1 MRRQALE
8 PTTEVTSGVSKREAD
23 FIERLGLAAWIE
35 RKPGN
40 STPIEGLITAR
51 PEAKQQLSEL
61 AIVLA
66 DFVAGD
72 NKGRKK

>member
-8 PTTEVTSGVSKREAD
+8 PATEVTSGGNNRESD

-35 RKPGN
+35 REPG
-40 STPIEGLITAR
+40 SPTPIQGPITGN
-51 PEAKQQLSEL
+51 PEAKHQLSEL
-61 AIVLA
+61 ALVLS

-72 NKGRKK
+72 SKGRKK

>member
-8 PTTEVTSGVSKREAD
+8 PPTEVSSEISHRETD

-35 RKPGN
+35 REPGS
-40 STPIEGLITAR
+40 STLIQGLITGK
-51 PEAKQQLSEL
+51 PEAKHQLSEL
-61 AIVLA
+61 ALVLS

-72 NKGRKK
+72 SKGRKK

>member
-8 PTTEVTSGVSKREAD
+8 PATEVTSGVSNRETD

-35 RKPGN
+35 REPGG
-40 STPIEGLITAR
+40 SSPSDGPITEK
-51 PEAKQQLSEL
+51 PEAKHPLSEL
-61 AIVLA
+61 ALVLS

-72 NKGRKK
+72 SKGRKK

>member
-8 PTTEVTSGVSKREAD
+8 PATEVSNRETD

-35 RKPGN
+35 REPGS
-40 STPIEGLITAR
+40 STPIQGLIPGK
-51 PEAKQQLSEL
+51 PEAKHQVNEL
-61 AIVLA
+61 ALVLS

-72 NKGRKK
+72 SKGRKK